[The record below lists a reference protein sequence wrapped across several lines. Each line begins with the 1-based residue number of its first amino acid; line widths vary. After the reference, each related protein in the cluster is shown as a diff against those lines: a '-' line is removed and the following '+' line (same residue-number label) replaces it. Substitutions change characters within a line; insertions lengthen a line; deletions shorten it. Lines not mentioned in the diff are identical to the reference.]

1 MMRINEVVTK
11 TIKPKSPE
19 DMQAVALK
27 QRADQ
32 AARHLKVAK
41 QQKRLAGIRKSLS
54 KLHTT
59 S

>member
-1 MMRINEVVTK
+1 MRLHEFQ
-11 TIKPKSPE
+11 TIKAKTPE
-19 DMQAVALK
+19 ELQADALK

-32 AARHLKVAK
+32 AAGHLKVAK

-54 KLHTT
+54 KLQTT

>member
-1 MMRINEVVTK
+1 MRLHEIQ
-11 TIKPKSPE
+11 TIKPKTPE
-19 DMQAVALK
+19 QLQADALK

-32 AARHLKVAK
+32 AADNLKVAK

>member
-1 MMRINEVVTK
+1 MRLHEIQ

-19 DMQAVALK
+19 DLQADALK

-32 AARHLKVAK
+32 AAGHLKVAK
-41 QQKRLAGIRKSLS
+41 QQKRLAGIQKSLAKIKS
-54 KLHTT
+54 T

>member
-1 MMRINEVVTK
+1 MRLHEIQ

-19 DMQAVALK
+19 DLQADALK

-32 AARHLKVAK
+32 AAGHLKVAK